1 MLVSAWLPWFFS
13 MQVGE
18 SHAALVTRPSLS
30 FAQGMYG
37 ASVQSDGF
45 VHFEGKSEFHGV
57 LFEKGC
63 TVGVGLDVVQ
73 VINST
78 PSTLNS
84 SLVRQESERHTTQRP
99 TNLHALSF
107 PPGPNPNFF
116 PTSQGY
122 ACFSVNGARI
132 MNLVPGPNPK
142 ECWKVPI
149 SRPFTL
155 VAAASLFTV
164 RDKSQ
169 ARLSFNFTGPF
180 EHLEAIKSEGWD
192 ALADER

>member
-1 MLVSAWLPWFFS
+1 MAAVVFS

-18 SHAALVTRPSLS
+18 GHAALVTRPSFS

-73 VINST
+73 VINSP

-84 SLVRQESERHTTQRP
+84 SLIRQGSERHTTQRP

-107 PPGPNPNFF
+107 PPGPNPNLPHFTGLRMLFGQRGEDYESSARAESKRVLEGSHQPPIHPRSGGF
-116 PTSQGY
+116 PLHR
-122 ACFSVNGARI
+122 ARQE
-132 MNLVPGPNPK
+132 P
-142 ECWKVPI
+142 
-149 SRPFTL
+149 
-155 VAAASLFTV
+155 
-164 RDKSQ
+164 SQ
-169 ARLSFNFTGPF
+169 AEFQFYGPV
-180 EHLEAIKSEGWD
+180 
-192 ALADER
+192 

>member
-1 MLVSAWLPWFFS
+1 M
-13 MQVGE
+13 
-18 SHAALVTRPSLS
+18 
-30 FAQGMYG
+30 
-37 ASVQSDGF
+37 
-45 VHFEGKSEFHGV
+45 
-57 LFEKGC
+57 
-63 TVGVGLDVVQ
+63 
-73 VINST
+73 N
-78 PSTLNS
+78 
-84 SLVRQESERHTTQRP
+84 QRF
-99 TNLHALSF
+99 TILHARSF
-107 PPGPNPNFF
+107 FNAGILIS
-116 PTSQGY
+116 TIQQGY

-192 ALADER
+192 AVADER

>member
-84 SLVRQESERHTTQRP
+84 SLVRQGSERHTTQRP

-107 PPGPNPNFF
+107 PPGPNPNYSPLHRVTHAFR
-116 PTSQGY
+116 S
-122 ACFSVNGARI
+122 
-132 MNLVPGPNPK
+132 
-142 ECWKVPI
+142 
-149 SRPFTL
+149 
-155 VAAASLFTV
+155 
-164 RDKSQ
+164 
-169 ARLSFNFTGPF
+169 TGRG
-180 EHLEAIKSEGWD
+180 L
-192 ALADER
+192 